1 MPLLPTQRRFIRC
14 VDPFPAYIGGYGA
27 GKTFVGA
34 VLAILHAAH
43 RNPGLSGLLIAPTYR
58 DLRDT
63 NLPTLTELL
72 DRFGFP
78 AELHRSHMVLT
89 LPWWGSR
96 ILLRSADD
104 PEALKGPNVAWAGI
118 DEVAR
123 IDESIW
129 GVAVSRV
136 RDPRAGCRQVFATGT
151 PEGLNWVFDRWV
163 EHPADGYRLFQASTA
178 ENFFVGASY
187 LAALR
192 ASHDEDELRQK
203 LNGQFTETARG
214 RVYKPFERSA
224 HLRDVSPLDPRGA
237 ALLVEGLPLCLA
249 CDFNVDPCCWLAI
262 QHRSRLVYVALEI
275 VLRDTS
281 TPEMLAEF
289 RARGLHTFPSGV
301 IVYGDPAGNAR
312 STVASSSDY
321 AILRDGGLARQNV
334 ARAAPEVRDRV
345 HAVNALLRGDA
356 AGPKLFVNPACV
368 TLIRDLER
376 VKWKEGA
383 TGVLDKSDRELT
395 HASDA
400 LGYFIHREYALTKPK
415 APRRMK
421 VAEVLRRQDGR

>member
-14 VDPFPAYIGGYGA
+14 PDPFPAYIGGYGA

-34 VLAILHAAH
+34 VKAILLAVHD
-43 RNPGLSGLLIAPTYR
+43 NPGLTGLLIAPTYR

-63 NLPTLTELL
+63 NLPTLLGLL
-72 DRFGFP
+72 EQFGFP

-123 IDESIW
+123 IDEAVW

-136 RDPRAGCRQVFATGT
+136 RDPRARQRQVFATGT

-163 EHPADGYRLFQASTA
+163 ERRTPGHTLVQVSTA
-178 ENFFVGASY
+178 ENFFVGADY
-187 LAALR
+187 LSALR

-203 LNGQFTETARG
+203 LLGQFTETARG
-214 RVYKPFERSA
+214 RVYKPFERGV
-224 HLRDVSPLDPRGA
+224 HLRETSPLDARGLA
-237 ALLVEGLPLCLA
+237 TLVEGLPLCLA
-249 CDFNVDPCCWLAI
+249 CDFNVDPCCWLLI
-262 QHRSRLVYVALEI
+262 QHKAGLVYVAGEI
-275 VLRDTS
+275 VLRDTA

-289 RARGLHTFPSGV
+289 RARGLDRHPSGV

-321 AILRDGGLARQNV
+321 AILRAGGLTRQNV

-345 HAVNALLRGDA
+345 HAVNALLRGGDG
-356 AGPKLFVNPACV
+356 GPKLFVHPSSAA
-368 TLIRDLER
+368 LIRDLER

-383 TGVLDKSDRELT
+383 AGVLDKGDRDLT

-400 LGYFIHREYALTKPK
+400 LGYFVHREYALTRP
-415 APRRMK
+415 ATPRRMK
-421 VAEVLRRQDGR
+421 VAEAIRRQDGR